1 MRSINSNSI
10 VKIIMCCIAIF
21 SIGYSN
27 QVIDEPLYFTYP
39 ADTILVKE
47 NLYPLQYFSVSMIKI
62 WQTFSYN
69 NPDLNCQFYPSCSNF
84 CALNIYKNGTIPGLI
99 IGADRFVRCNNSAYR
114 NYQIYSDGYILS
126 EDYRLSDNLIPKE
139 ENINTM
145 SKNVFIGITL
155 SIIPGLGRVYYGQF
169 TDGINSFKYTTPFLI
184 SSYYLHKNN
193 NDILSILF
201 GSIGLLFWSSD
212 FYGVYN
218 LSNIYTTDPIS
229 G

>member
-1 MRSINSNSI
+1 MYKIITEKAI
-10 VKIIMCCIAIF
+10 VKIITYCIAII

-27 QVIDEPLYFTYP
+27 KMIDGPLYFTYP
-39 ADTILVKE
+39 ADTILSKE
-47 NLYPLQYFSVSMIKI
+47 NLYPLQHFSISMIKI

-84 CALNIYKNGTIPGLI
+84 CAINIYKKGTISGLI

-114 NYQIYSDGYILS
+114 KYQIYSNEYILP
-126 EDYRLSDNLIPKE
+126 EDYRLSDNLIPQ

-155 SIIPGLGRVYYGQF
+155 SIVPGLGRVYYGQF

-184 SSYYLHKNN
+184 SSYYSHKNN
-193 NDILSILF
+193 NDIFSILF
-201 GSIGLLFWSSD
+201 GSIGLLFWASD

-218 LSNIYTTDPIS
+218 LSHIYH
-229 G
+229 